1 MNATRK
7 SQNTFL
13 TVTLL
18 TVLAVT
24 TVFLVYAAV
33 LLTLTGNTVTIT
45 EGGGSLQYTLD
56 GASNSSWVFTLP
68 SIINGTVWYARI
80 DITGASVQ
88 DVTIDWTL
96 QEYIVTTW
104 TDIGTPTQTTMTLA
118 AGDNTVYAT
127 TDGMFAGNRNW
138 GLGTTSGGSY
148 RVKATVN
155 G

>member
-1 MNATRK
+1 MNTTKRN
-7 SQNTFL
+7 QRTFL
-13 TVTLL
+13 TVTSI
-18 TVLAVT
+18 TVVALT

-56 GASNSSWVFTLP
+56 GTSNSSWTFTLP
-68 SIINGTVWYARI
+68 SIINGTEWYARI
-80 DITGASVQ
+80 NITGASVQ

-96 QEYIVTTW
+96 QIWSGTW
-104 TDIGTPTQTTMTLA
+104 TNTGTPTQTTITLA

-127 TDGMFAGNRNW
+127 PTGVFTDNRNW
-138 GLGTTSGGSY
+138 GLDTTAGGQY
-148 RVKATVN
+148 RVEATVN